1 MIIKRATLENCH
13 IETDT
18 VIVIDVL
25 RAFTTSAFAFFQG
38 AHEIAIVGTVDDVF
52 RLKARFPHA
61 LIMGEERGHPVE
73 GFDFG
78 NSPSLLLGQDLSGKL
93 LVQRTSAGTQG
104 VVRSRARNIVV
115 TGLCNVSATVQLIR
129 RLHPKSITLVQTG
142 VLSGGRGDEDMAC
155 ADLIDALLDGRL
167 INLDEIRERVR
178 DSQSGRSFTDP
189 DHFAF
194 PSADLEASLEI
205 DRFDFAMMVHEND
218 GVLFLKK
225 ET

>member
-1 MIIKRATLENCH
+1 MIIKRATLEDCH

-38 AHEIAIVGTVDDVF
+38 ANEIAIVSTVDDAF

-78 NSPSLLLGQDLSGKL
+78 NSPSLLLGQDLTGKL
-93 LVQRTSAGTQG
+93 LIQRTSTGTQG
-104 VVRSRARNIVV
+104 VVRSRARNVIA
-115 TGLCNVSATVQLIR
+115 TGLCTVSATVGLVR
-129 RLHPKSITLVQTG
+129 RLDPKSITLVQIG
-142 VLSGGRGDEDMAC
+142 VLSDGRGDEDVAC
-155 ADLIDALLDGRL
+155 ADLIEALLDGGL

-178 DSQSGRSFTDP
+178 DSHSGRYFTDP
-189 DHFAF
+189 DHLAF
-194 PSADLEASLEI
+194 PSADLVASLDI
-205 DRFDFAMMVHEND
+205 DRFDFAMMVHESD
-218 GVLFLKK
+218 GVLLLSK
-225 ET
+225 EA